1 MSLHCHGL
9 DSIPRSARYR
19 MVNFTPV
26 PLGLTLHCGKTLI
39 FSLTMLASLTAI
51 WAALKTEANML
62 YKMTHIFRVSVS
74 SHCSKGEG
82 RGLDLEL

>member
-9 DSIPRSARYR
+9 DPIPRSVCYR

-26 PLGLTLHCGKTLI
+26 PLGLTLHCGKTVGK
-39 FSLTMLASLTAI
+39 FSSYAGLSHGH

-62 YKMTHIFRVSVS
+62 YK
-74 SHCSKGEG
+74 
-82 RGLDLEL
+82 